1 MKMVFR
7 WYGPGDSIPLTY
19 IRQIPGMTGVV
30 TAVYDVPVGEVWQ
43 TERILALR
51 DACRAAGLEM
61 EVIESVPVHED
72 IKLGRPSRDRYIENY
87 AATIENL
94 GRAGVRCICYNFM
107 PVFDWLR
114 TNLHTPLADGSNAL
128 SYCHEELMG
137 LDPHCL
143 HLPGWDESYTQ
154 SQLDTL
160 LGAYAG
166 MSHGEL
172 FDNLVYFLRGIMPAC
187 DRAGVNMAIHPDDPP
202 WDMFGLPRIIT
213 GADSYARLF
222 AAVPDIH
229 NGITLCTGSLGADR
243 GNDLPALAASLAPRT
258 YFAHLRQIKFTGGE
272 NAPRD
277 FCESG
282 HRTEDGSLDMYAIV
296 RALCENG
303 FDSYVRPD
311 HGRNIWGEDGK
322 PGYGLYDRALAACGA
337 RVALLDINAE
347 AAEAVAASIGENA
360 VSIPTDCLSKAD
372 IQSAADTVHEKLG
385 KVSIL
390 INGAGGN
397 NPRAT
402 CDNEVMTSD
411 VPDSVKSFFD
421 LDESGL
427 KFVFDL
433 NITSAFLVTQVF
445 AQDMIGEGGN
455 ILNISS
461 MNAFRPLT
469 KIPAYSAAKAGVSN
483 FTEWLAVH
491 FAPCGIRVNAIAPGF
506 FVTNQNRSLLY
517 TADGQPTARTGKIL
531 AATPQGR
538 FGKVEDLL
546 GTLLWLMSD
555 EASGF
560 VTGVVVPV
568 DGGFNAYSGV

>member
-1 MKMVFR
+1 MPMKMGWR
-7 WYGPGDSIPLTY
+7 WYGEGNDPVTLSDIK
-19 IRQIPGMTGVV
+19 QIPGVTSIVWALHNKMPGEIWEIDEIQKVADQIHAYGFDMDVV
-30 TAVYDVPVGEVWQ
+30 
-43 TERILALR
+43 
-51 DACRAAGLEM
+51 
-61 EVIESVPVHED
+61 ESVNVHDD
-72 IKLGRPSRDRYIENY
+72 IKIGLPTRDKYIENY
-87 AATIENL
+87 KQCIRNL
-94 GRAGVRCICYNFM
+94 SKFGVKVICYNFM

-303 FDSYVRPD
+303 FDGYVRPD
-311 HGRNIWGEDGK
+311 HGRNIWSEDGK
-322 PGYGLYDRALAACGA
+322 PGYGLYDRALGACYLSG
-337 RVALLDINAE
+337 LF
-347 AAEAVAASIGENA
+347 EAVE
-360 VSIPTDCLSKAD
+360 
-372 IQSAADTVHEKLG
+372 
-385 KVSIL
+385 
-390 INGAGGN
+390 
-397 NPRAT
+397 
-402 CDNEVMTSD
+402 
-411 VPDSVKSFFD
+411 
-421 LDESGL
+421 
-427 KFVFDL
+427 
-433 NITSAFLVTQVF
+433 
-445 AQDMIGEGGN
+445 
-455 ILNISS
+455 
-461 MNAFRPLT
+461 
-469 KIPAYSAAKAGVSN
+469 
-483 FTEWLAVH
+483 
-491 FAPCGIRVNAIAPGF
+491 
-506 FVTNQNRSLLY
+506 
-517 TADGQPTARTGKIL
+517 RTL
-531 AATPQGR
+531 HCR
-538 FGKVEDLL
+538 
-546 GTLLWLMSD
+546 
-555 EASGF
+555 
-560 VTGVVVPV
+560 
-568 DGGFNAYSGV
+568 